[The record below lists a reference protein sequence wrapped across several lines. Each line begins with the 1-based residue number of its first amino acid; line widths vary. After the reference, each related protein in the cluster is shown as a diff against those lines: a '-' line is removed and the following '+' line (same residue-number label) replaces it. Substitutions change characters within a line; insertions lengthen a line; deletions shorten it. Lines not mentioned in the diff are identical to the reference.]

1 VEEVRREGDGRLFK
15 NDFLDGF
22 GTWALGFPTEALQR
36 LFGSIAVIAS
46 VDALA
51 WYLDLKNETGNAND
65 P

>member
-1 VEEVRREGDGRLFK
+1 MAVCSRTISSMVSEPGR
-15 NDFLDGF
+15 
-22 GTWALGFPTEALQR
+22 WATFPTEALQR